1 MRITVALV
9 FFAVAITGQNSNGFD
24 FVRYDDAEG
33 AFSVSLPSDYV
44 VTKSDGGRAFDWT
57 NEYMGQFFVSVSW
70 ADGTNLTVNEVKQAY
85 ESYLGVES
93 ALGAWK
99 TIIPYELLATYVA
112 DDGLRGQ
119 YDIDGE
125 NEVMRYRVSF
135 LKRRD
140 RVYTFVIATPVALE
154 EGFLDV
160 VETVQNS
167 IILQGGN

>member
-1 MRITVALV
+1 
-9 FFAVAITGQNSNGFD
+9 
-24 FVRYDDAEG
+24 
-33 AFSVSLPSDYV
+33 
-44 VTKSDGGRAFDWT
+44 
-57 NEYMGQFFVSVSW
+57 MGQFFVSVSW

>member
-9 FFAVAITGQNSNGFD
+9 FFAVAITGQNSDGFD
-24 FVRYDDAEG
+24 FVRYGDAEG

-44 VTKSDGGRAFDWT
+44 VTKSDTGRAFDWT

-70 ADGTNLTVNEVKQAY
+70 ADGTNLTTDEVKQAY
-85 ESYLGVES
+85 ENLLGVES
-93 ALGAWK
+93 DLGAWK
-99 TIIPYELLATYVA
+99 TVIPKDLLAAYGA
-112 DDGLRGQ
+112 DDGLQGR
-119 YDIDGE
+119 Y
-125 NEVMRYRVSF
+125 EVGGNDDEMRYRISF
-135 LKRRD
+135 FKRRD